1 MVVGFQT
8 VCTNYIYSQCISLFM
23 NYLEVLEA
31 RHQAMVEKDAKA
43 KAEGTMVGRYITEPC
58 ADSCAYYEIVAV
70 KKNAVT
76 IRHLDIWDGWTI
88 PYWGKETDI
97 RREYAED
104 KLAHRDRLNDFLSR
118 K

>member
-1 MVVGFQT
+1 MT
-8 VCTNYIYSQCISLFM
+8 RLK
-23 NYLEVLEA
+23 
-31 RHQAMVEKDAKA
+31 QAEQRMIEKDRQAKS
-43 KAEGTMVGRYITEPC
+43 KGTMVGRYITEPC